1 MAKQEY
7 PTEFETY
14 WKAHEAALIEAAPR
28 ALREERANSNRMNT
42 AGDWL
47 IYVIPFMVMG
57 RFDNAGLIA
66 NEMLNFIISIVLG
79 VLCFGL
85 VTFIK
90 PYVTNKRNIVDIDQ
104 DIKDYFFSVYRK
116 EGLCG
121 LEKLA

>member
-1 MAKQEY
+1 MAEQKYPEEY
-7 PTEFETY
+7 EAY
-14 WKAHEAALIEAAPR
+14 WKSHEADLIKVAPKV
-28 ALREERANSNRMNT
+28 LREERANSNKMNT

-47 IYVIPFMVMG
+47 IYIIPFIVMVG
-57 RFDNAGLIA
+57 FDNAGLIA

-104 DIKDYFFSVYRK
+104 DIKDYFFSIYRK
-116 EGLCG
+116 EGVDG
-121 LEKLA
+121 LEKLM